1 MRIGFIGGGKI
12 AEAMISAIIRTRRL
26 GRHEIFVS
34 DTDETR
40 RTALRRHFGIKVY
53 TDNCIVAKETD
64 VIFLCVKP
72 QMMDTILVQL
82 APAISSHHLVFSV
95 AAGKHIK
102 QIESVLKETRVI
114 RIMPNMASLTGDGM
128 TAYCLGA
135 YTSHSDEEIAID
147 ILGCFGRTVKLPEKM
162 FDAVTALS
170 GSSPAFLAYI
180 IECFTK
186 AGIAEGID
194 REDAVLLAQQTML
207 GTAKLLFEKKMSP
220 QDLVTAVATK
230 GGTTAAG
237 LEVLEKSHVGE
248 ALMKTIEAAAKR
260 SRELSKA

>member
-1 MRIGFIGGGKI
+1 MKIGFVGGGKI
-12 AEAMISAIIRTRRL
+12 AEAMISALLRTRRL
-26 GRHEIFVS
+26 GPHEIFAS
-34 DTDETR
+34 DSDDAR
-40 RTALRRHFGIKVY
+40 RTALRRHLGIKVY
-53 TDNCIVAKETD
+53 TDNCVVAKE
-64 VIFLCVKP
+64 VEVVFLCVKP
-72 QMMDTILVQL
+72 QVMNEVLVQL
-82 APAISSHHLVFSV
+82 APAITRRHLVFTV

-102 QIESVLKETRVI
+102 QVEDAFGETPVI

-128 TAYCLGA
+128 TAYCPGTYA
-135 YTSHSDEEIAID
+135 SHTDEETAID
-147 ILGCFGRTVKLPEKM
+147 LLGCFGRTVKLPEKM

-180 IECFTK
+180 IECFTQ

-194 REDAVLLAQQTML
+194 RADAVLLAQQTML

-237 LEVLEKSHVGE
+237 LEVLEQSHVGE
-248 ALMKTIEAAAKR
+248 ALRNTIKAAAKR